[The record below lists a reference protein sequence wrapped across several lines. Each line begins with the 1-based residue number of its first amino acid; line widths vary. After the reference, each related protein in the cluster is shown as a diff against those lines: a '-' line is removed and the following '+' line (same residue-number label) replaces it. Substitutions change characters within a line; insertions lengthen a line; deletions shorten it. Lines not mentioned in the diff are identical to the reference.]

1 MVFFFKNPVIVQ
13 EEISV
18 LLRRI
23 PHRRLIVMYP
33 GGPFNISA
41 RIDHG
46 GYVPGQFINV
56 KGEIYNNDVDH
67 AIHAFHVR
75 LIRVRIVF
83 FS

>member
-1 MVFFFKNPVIVQ
+1 
-13 EEISV
+13 
-18 LLRRI
+18 
-23 PHRRLIVMYP
+23 MYP